1 MSARRPP
8 QRAHIICS
16 CVSRDVFGA
25 DRMRI
30 VAADTF
36 VGAKPDDVF
45 AIDEGGEDMIR
56 PQRAAGFLKTKSF
69 PQFPV
74 DDVES
79 AATVGRHPNVI
90 ARAACDESY
99 WTSNSITLRW
109 LWQISLVEK
118 RAFFGPP
125 FRADPQPPARICF
138 ERIDKVTARLALN
151 LFHLAVVDGDESA
164 TLRAGV
170 KSIVKKSQTGDL
182 QKTGMVFV

>member
-1 MSARRPP
+1 MSARRSLK
-8 QRAHIICS
+8 RAHIICS
-16 CVSRDVFGA
+16 GVCRDVFGA

-30 VAADTF
+30 ITADTF

-56 PQRAAGFLKTKSF
+56 SQGAASFLKTKSF
-69 PQFPV
+69 PQLPV

-90 ARAACDESY
+90 ARAARDERY
-99 WTSNSITLRW
+99 WTSRRVTLRR
-109 LWQISLVEK
+109 LYGISLVEE
-118 RAFFGPP
+118 RAFFGSSFRPDPEPP
-125 FRADPQPPARICF
+125 PRICF

-151 LFHLAVVDGDESA
+151 LFHFAVVDRDESA

-170 KSIVKKSQTGDL
+170 KS
-182 QKTGMVFV
+182 